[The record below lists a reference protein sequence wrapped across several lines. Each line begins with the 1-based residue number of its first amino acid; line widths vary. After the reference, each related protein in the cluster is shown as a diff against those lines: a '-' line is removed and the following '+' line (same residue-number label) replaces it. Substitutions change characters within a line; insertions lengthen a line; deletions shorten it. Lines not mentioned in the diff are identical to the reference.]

1 MTWAFKRQI
10 FDLIIVV
17 GVVAIFGFLI
27 IYPYFNKAPTCTD
40 NKQNGDETG
49 VDCGGMCAQAC
60 MAEVDPVSVLWS
72 RAFRVVPGR
81 YNAVA
86 YLENHNQNTAVNKI
100 NYRFRFADENNIYI
114 GKREGTT
121 FIPPSGNF
129 AVFEP
134 AIDLGHSIPV
144 YTTFEFTSVPK
155 WIVVSQ
161 EKINQLKILVSN
173 VELKDE
179 KTSPR
184 LSATVKNN
192 SLFIIPE
199 VDVIAILYDESGNAI
214 SVSRTYLD
222 TLLGEETKN
231 ITFTWPEP
239 LSGTIVAKEI
249 IPMFNVFLARLK

>member
-1 MTWAFKRQI
+1 MTWAFKRQV
-10 FDLIIVV
+10 FDLSIVITV
-17 GVVAIFGFLI
+17 LAVFGFLI
-27 IYPYFNKAPTCTD
+27 IYPYLNREPTCMD
-40 NKQNGDETG
+40 GNQNGTETG
-49 VDCGGMCAQAC
+49 VDCGGMCSRAC

-121 FIPPSGNF
+121 FIPPSGSF
-129 AVFEP
+129 TVFEP
-134 AIDLGHSIPV
+134 AIDLGHSVPV
-144 YTTFEFTSVPK
+144 YTTFEFTSVPD
-155 WIVVSQ
+155 WTIVSR
-161 EKINQLKILVSN
+161 EKINQLKILVSD
-173 VELKDE
+173 VELENGD
-179 KTSPR
+179 TSPR

-199 VDVIAILYDESGNAI
+199 VDVVAILYDESGNAI
-214 SVSRTYLD
+214 SASQTYLD
-222 TLLGEETKN
+222 VLLGEESRD

-239 LSGTIVAKEI
+239 MSGIVISKEI